1 MQTRAKATS
10 STERRGPFFTVEPE
24 SHVEF
29 MNSSG
34 AAIACSSQGN
44 PSPQITW
51 IKKDGTPVSDV
62 AGLRHVRPDGTLV
75 FQPFRAEEYR
85 QDVHSAIYRCVARN
99 VVGSIASKDVNVRAG
114 KCSNGF
120 YKK

>member
-1 MQTRAKATS
+1 M
-10 STERRGPFFTVEPE
+10 VEPD
-24 SHVEF
+24 SKVEF

-44 PSPQITW
+44 PTPQITW
-51 IKKDGTPVSDV
+51 IKKDGTTVSDV
-62 AGLRHVRPDGTLV
+62 TGLRHVRPDGTLV

-99 VVGSIASKDVNVRAG
+99 VVGAIASKDVSVRAG
-114 KCSNGF
+114 K
-120 YKK
+120 

>member
-1 MQTRAKATS
+1 MATS

-114 KCSNGF
+114 KCYNGF